1 MEEKPEREEGMK
13 YGAPASGAIA
23 GPSTA
28 FERVIVQVSPT
39 FVENRFAEM
48 DPVLRKGVL
57 IWRVPLPDMLFATVK
72 DDVLTEPVIAALV
85 FIWDVVTVACC
96 ATKELI

>member
-1 MEEKPEREEGMK
+1 LEEKPERVEGMK
-13 YGAPASGAIA
+13 YGAPASGVIS

-28 FERVIVQVSPT
+28 FERLIVQVNPI
-39 FVENRFAEM
+39 FVENRFADM

-57 IWRVPLPDMLFATVK
+57 IWRIPVPDIWFATAK
-72 DDVLTEPVIAALV
+72 EDVVAEPVIAALV
-85 FIWDVVTVACC
+85 SIWDVVIAACS